1 MKRGVILTAILFF
14 VLLSLN
20 AVAFMDNLPISESTD
35 YVFLTINV
43 FTAILVLTI
52 SLHLYKFINI
62 TRKHIAFILI
72 YFCIALLLFS
82 SIVNIFYFFLRSQ
95 VQYLPVY
102 LIDRIIILVILVIIF
117 IGFKKFRKKLS
128 TKS

>member
-1 MKRGVILTAILFF
+1 MKRGVILSAIFF
-14 VLLSLN
+14 TLLSLN
-20 AVAFMDNLPISESTD
+20 TVAFIDNLNISDTTN
-35 YVFLTINV
+35 YVFLTINIV
-43 FTAILVLTI
+43 TAILVLII
-52 SLHLYKFINI
+52 SLDLYKFINI
-62 TRKHIAFILI
+62 TRKHIVFILI
-72 YFCIALLLFS
+72 YFCIALLLFG

-102 LIDRIIILVILVIIF
+102 LIDRIIILIILVMIF

>member
-1 MKRGVILTAILFF
+1 MKRGVIFSAILFF

-20 AVAFMDNLPISESTD
+20 TVAFMEDLYISESSD
-35 YVFLTINV
+35 YVFIFINGLT
-43 FTAILVLTI
+43 ALLVLII
-52 SLHLYKFINI
+52 SLDLYKFINI
-62 TRKHIAFILI
+62 TRKHIAFVLI

-82 SIVNIFYFFLRSQ
+82 SIVNIFYFFLRSY

-102 LIDRIIILVILVIIF
+102 LIDRLIILVILVIIF

-128 TKS
+128 TKT

>member
-1 MKRGVILTAILFF
+1 MRRGVILSAIFLI
-14 VLLSLN
+14 LLSLN
-20 AVAFMDNLPISESTD
+20 TVAFIDNLDISESTD

-43 FTAILVLTI
+43 LTAVLVLII
-52 SLHLYKFINI
+52 SVDLYKFINI
-62 TRKHIAFILI
+62 TRKNIVFILI
-72 YFCIALLLFS
+72 YFCIALLLFG
-82 SIVNIFYFFLRSQ
+82 SIVNIFYFFLRSE

-102 LIDRIIILVILVIIF
+102 LIDRIIILVILVMIF